1 MKLIDFKII
10 IEEYNPTLARFI
22 VSFIPN
28 DKRCLPTSMGVAC
41 YREDMTEEEILRAIK
56 ISAPQEMWRHQIELH
71 EKDHSVFKS
80 LVNREFSSIDIELTD
95 DHIDE
100 YRIQTIEATTPPKSI
115 SEEVDEFILSI
126 LNEQPK

>member
-1 MKLIDFKII
+1 MIDFKII
-10 IEEYNPTLARFI
+10 IEEYNSTLGRLI

-41 YREDMTEEEILRAIK
+41 YREDMTEEEVLRAIK
-56 ISAPQEMWRHQIELH
+56 ISAPQEMWQQQIELY

-80 LVNREFSSIDIELTD
+80 LVNREFLSTDIELTNE
-95 DHIDE
+95 HIDE
-100 YRIQTIEATTPPKSI
+100 YHVQNIIATTPPKSI